1 MYGTSHASF
10 FCFAVCV
17 FIPAGAE
24 CSLYAAMKFPFPFPS
39 LSTSWWAIIACL
51 LWSTAFVG
59 VKIGLSYSDPFSF
72 AGIRFMLAG
81 LLLIP
86 FWWQRR
92 PSWKRVRENGR
103 VIFLVSFFQT
113 FLVYGLF
120 YMGMT
125 MVSGAIAAILIG
137 ASPLTAAL
145 VAHFMGKNDTMTG
158 RRSLALVLGMAGVV
172 LLSVSTRPW
181 VSPGGMSEF
190 VGIVLLFFCTVASG
204 LGNVLVAGERSD
216 MDPVF
221 FNSLQIFFGGC
232 CLLFVAWC
240 MGHPIFRSYP
250 MPYYL
255 SLIWLSLL
263 SAAAFSI
270 WFILLRRPGIKVSSL
285 NIWKFLIPVFGAGL
299 SWIFLPGED
308 PNLSSLVGMVLI
320 AGSILL
326 YYLWESRGAA
336 GSI

>member
-1 MYGTSHASF
+1 MKYLLS
-10 FCFAVCV
+10 
-17 FIPAGAE
+17 IP
-24 CSLYAAMKFPFPFPS
+24 SS
-39 LSTSWWAIIACL
+39 STSWWAIIACL
-51 LWSTAFVG
+51 LWSTAFIG
-59 VKIGLSYSDPFSF
+59 VKIGLYYSDPFSF

-81 LLLIP
+81 LLLVP
-86 FWWQRR
+86 FWWTKR
-92 PSWKRVRENGR
+92 PSWERIRANGR
-103 VIFLVSFFQT
+103 VILLVSFFQT
-113 FLVYGLF
+113 FLVYSLF

-145 VAHFMGKNDTMTG
+145 VAHYMGKNDSMTG

-181 VSPGGMSEF
+181 VSPAGMREF

-221 FNSLQIFFGGC
+221 FNSLQIFLGGC
-232 CLLFVAWC
+232 CLLFVARC
-240 MGHPIFRSYP
+240 MGHPFLRPYP
-250 MPYYL
+250 VPYYL
-255 SLIWLSLL
+255 ALAWLSLL

-270 WFILLRRPGIKVSSL
+270 WFILLRRPGVKVSSL

-299 SWIFLPGED
+299 SWIFLPGEE
-308 PNLSSLVGMVLI
+308 PNPSSLVGMVLI

-326 YYLWESRGAA
+326 YYLWESPGRAEGN
-336 GSI
+336 